1 MKIDRIAHPF
11 GLTIVIVIVKT
22 AMRPIL
28 GIASEEQGKEQRELS
43 SR

>member
-11 GLTIVIVIVKT
+11 GLTIVIVIAMA
-22 AMRPIL
+22 AMRLIL
-28 GIASEEQGKEQRELS
+28 GIASEEQAKEQRELS